1 MTLSVFL
8 SSENVMHKPIL
19 TLVLFALTSV
29 AASAADSPKDIQ
41 ALISR
46 GDYAGAETALRQA
59 VSEHP
64 ESAKAHY
71 ILAEVLAHEGN
82 IGEAKTEAS
91 KAATLDPATKFTD
104 PAKFQHFQRE
114 LDTALAPP
122 SARAAAAPPARF
134 SDTQPAARTEAGGG
148 SHLGGWLIGGVILV
162 LIIFFLMRRRQN
174 PNNQFGNGYPP
185 APPMNGGQPYGGQGY
200 NGYQGGPGYAPPPS
214 SGVGTAVA
222 AGLGGLAAGALL
234 DEAFRSHGEA
244 GQTRDANASGFGNLG
259 PDSSSQPDPSGQ
271 AYDDLRND
279 PIDMG
284 NNDSSWDDSSSGGG
298 GGDDDNQW

>member
-1 MTLSVFL
+1 
-8 SSENVMHKPIL
+8 MHKPIL
-19 TLVLFALTSV
+19 TLVLLALTSV
-29 AASAADSPKDIQ
+29 AASAADSPKDVQ
-41 ALISR
+41 AMIAR
-46 GDYAGAETALRQA
+46 GDYPAAETALRQA

-91 KAATLDPATKFTD
+91 KAATLDPSTKFTD
-104 PAKFQHFQRE
+104 PAKFQHFQHE
-114 LDTALAPP
+114 LDAALAPP
-122 SARAAAAPPARF
+122 SARPTAASPTRF
-134 SDTQPAARTEAGGG
+134 TEPQPVARTEAGGQ
-148 SHLGGWLIGGVILV
+148 SHMTGWLIGGVILV

-185 APPMNGGQPYGGQGY
+185 APPMNGGQPYGNQPYGGY
-200 NGYQGGPGYAPPPS
+200 PGGNPGYAPPPS

-234 DEAFRSHGEA
+234 DEALRSHNGGGETRNVA
-244 GQTRDANASGFGNLG
+244 GNGFANLG
-259 PDSSSQPDPSGQ
+259 PDSSSQPDPSAQ
-271 AYDDLRND
+271 AYDDLRDD

-298 GGDDDNQW
+298 GDDDNQW

>member
-1 MTLSVFL
+1 
-8 SSENVMHKPIL
+8 MHKPIL
-19 TLVLFALTSV
+19 TLVLLALTSV
-29 AASAADSPKDIQ
+29 AASAADSPKDVQ
-41 ALISR
+41 AMIAR
-46 GDYAGAETALRQA
+46 GDYPAAETALRQA

-91 KAATLDPATKFTD
+91 KAATLDPSTKFTD
-104 PAKFQHFQRE
+104 PAKFQHFQHE
-114 LDTALAPP
+114 LDAALAPP
-122 SARAAAAPPARF
+122 SARPTAASPTRF
-134 SDTQPAARTEAGGG
+134 TEPQPVARTEAGGQ
-148 SHLGGWLIGGVILV
+148 SHMTGWLIGGVILV

-185 APPMNGGQPYGGQGY
+185 APPMNGGQPYGNQPYGGY
-200 NGYQGGPGYAPPPS
+200 PGGNPGYAPPPS

-234 DEAFRSHGEA
+234 DEALRSHNGGGE
-244 GQTRDANASGFGNLG
+244 TRNVGGNGFANLG
-259 PDSSSQPDPSGQ
+259 PDSSSQPDPSAQ
-271 AYDDLRND
+271 AYDDLRD
-279 PIDMG
+279 DSIDMG

-298 GGDDDNQW
+298 GDDDNQW

>member
-1 MTLSVFL
+1 
-8 SSENVMHKPIL
+8 MHKPIL
-19 TLVLFALTSV
+19 TLVLLALTSV
-29 AASAADSPKDIQ
+29 AASAADSPKDVQ
-41 ALISR
+41 ALIAR
-46 GDYAGAETALRQA
+46 GDYPAAETALRQA

-91 KAATLDPATKFTD
+91 KAAALDPSTKFTD
-104 PAKFQHFQRE
+104 PAKFQHFQHE
-114 LDTALAPP
+114 LDAALAPP
-122 SARAAAAPPARF
+122 SARPTAASPTRF
-134 SDTQPAARTEAGGG
+134 TEPQPAARTEAGGQ
-148 SHLGGWLIGGVILV
+148 SHMTGWLIGGVILV

-174 PNNQFGNGYPP
+174 ANNQFGNGYPP
-185 APPMNGGQPYGGQGY
+185 APPMNGGQPYGNQPYGGY
-200 NGYQGGPGYAPPPS
+200 PGGGPGYAPPPS

-234 DEAFRSHGEA
+234 DEALRSHNGGEESRNA
-244 GQTRDANASGFGNLG
+244 GGNGFANLG
-259 PDSSSQPDPSGQ
+259 PDSSSQPDPSAQ
-271 AYDDLRND
+271 AYDDLRDD

-298 GGDDDNQW
+298 GDDDNQW